1 MERDWDTL
9 IRQPGIFDS
18 AARGGLT
25 AWSPADGALVGDSL
39 GPIMHSH
46 DEATE
51 IFYFLRGACRLEV
64 GHGEELLEAR
74 DFILVPPDVPHNFW
88 SNSVEP
94 VVVFWL
100 VVPNLMDNKWRTDG
114 FRGQQ
119 SGWPNHRATLDADGV
134 LPSDDRIA
142 SVAHVLRAG
151 DSLTQEAMAPGG
163 EVILVTAGDVTWES
177 GDGPSH
183 AMGMGA
189 WRRVDSGGHWSVTPQ
204 GSEPAEILVM
214 RIGAAP
220 R

>member
-1 MERDWDTL
+1 MAPDWDTL
-9 IRQPGIFDS
+9 IGQPGIFDR

-51 IFYFLRGACRLEV
+51 IFYFLRGGCRLEV
-64 GHGEELLEAR
+64 GDGEELLDAR

-100 VVPNLMDNKWRTDG
+100 VVPNLMDNKWRTVG
-114 FRGQQ
+114 FRGQE
-119 SGWPNHRATLDADGV
+119 SGWPSHRATLGADGD

-142 SVAHVLRAG
+142 SVAHALRAG
-151 DSLTQEAMAPGG
+151 DRLTQEVTVPGG
-163 EVILVTAGDVTWES
+163 AVILVTGGSVTWES
-177 GDGPSH
+177 GGGPSRS
-183 AMGMGA
+183 MGVGE
-189 WRRVDSGGHWSVTPQ
+189 WLRVDAGTRWSVAPE
-204 GSEPAEILVM
+204 GSEPAEVLVM
-214 RIGAAP
+214 GIGAAP
-220 R
+220 A